1 MSIADIRINY
11 TYGELSEA
19 DIVADPLI
27 QFQTWFDQALAAGVP
42 EPNAMTVASV
52 GADGRPSARMLL
64 LKGVDHGFVFYTN
77 YTSRKASELDEQPF
91 AALVFYWHALHR
103 QVRIEGRIERV
114 AAAESDAYYV
124 SRPIGSQLGAWASNQ
139 SQVIPDRIILEQRM
153 AELEQEYANRS
164 ILRPPQWGG
173 YRLLPD
179 VIEFW
184 QGRPSR
190 LHDRLRYR
198 LADGVWVLERLAP

>member
-1 MSIADIRINY
+1 MSIANIRINY

-19 DIVADPLI
+19 DVVADPLV
-27 QFQTWFDQALAAGVP
+27 QFQTWFDQAVAAGVP

-52 GADGRPSARMLL
+52 GSDGRPSARMLL

-91 AALVFYWHALHR
+91 GALVFYWHALHR

-114 AAAESDAYYV
+114 APAEADAYYT

-139 SQVIPDRIILEQRM
+139 SQVIPNRTILEQRV
-153 AELEQEYANRS
+153 AELEQEYADRS
-164 ILRPPQWGG
+164 IPRPPQWGG

-179 VIEFW
+179 TIEFW

-198 LADGVWVLERLAP
+198 LSDGLWVIERLSP

>member
-1 MSIADIRINY
+1 MSIANIRINY

-19 DIVADPLI
+19 DVVADPLV
-27 QFQTWFDQALAAGVP
+27 QFQTWFDQAVAAGVP

-52 GADGRPSARMLL
+52 GSDGRPSARMLL

-91 AALVFYWHALHR
+91 GALVFYWHALHR

-114 AAAESDAYYV
+114 APAEADAYYT
-124 SRPIGSQLGAWASNQ
+124 SRPIGSQLGAWASKQ
-139 SQVIPDRIILEQRM
+139 SQVIPNRTILEQRV
-153 AELEQEYANRS
+153 AELEQEYADRS
-164 ILRPPQWGG
+164 IPRPPQWGG

-179 VIEFW
+179 TIEFW

-198 LADGVWVLERLAP
+198 LSDGLWVIERLSP